1 MLHVFFSLFPF
12 VLSIKPIIVCC
23 PYLLFF
29 FSLRLQMSEEN
40 IAFTDVFVQF
50 RLESLTINKGR
61 FPWEWCRWKAPLAL
75 TLKWRGGA
83 SFKMSISSKLGSGC
97 KTQVAYFAVLLQS
110 ASYCVFFSQ
119 AESLEALSQTS
130 VFSSC
135 SFSLKSLYQA
145 WWHPSLPI
153 ASLRNP
159 FDNWKL

>member
-1 MLHVFFSLFPF
+1 MCSFLYFRLFCPSSPSLF
-12 VLSIKPIIVCC
+12 VIPICC
-23 PYLLFF
+23 FF

-75 TLKWRGGA
+75 TLKRRGGA

-110 ASYCVFFSQ
+110 ASYCAFFFSR

-145 WWHPSLPI
+145 W
-153 ASLRNP
+153 
-159 FDNWKL
+159 